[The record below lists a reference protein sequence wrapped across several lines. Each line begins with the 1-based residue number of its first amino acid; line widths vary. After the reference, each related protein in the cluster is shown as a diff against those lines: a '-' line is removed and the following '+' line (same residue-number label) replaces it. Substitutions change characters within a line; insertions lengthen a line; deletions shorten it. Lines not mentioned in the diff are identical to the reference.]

1 MRKRIRVAKLVSLG
15 IVFVFTL
22 SVLIGC
28 GGVSIKVIEKQNI
41 LGDEIVTAYVSNFKN
56 EDATWQKLQ
65 NFGDNFDKNVDYL
78 TIYFFN
84 DRNKIPKLKSL
95 EFLSLDA
102 SSEGVVAVYE
112 RYGGE
117 GSLDKNP
124 EFEKSTQNSAISEN
138 QENSEASNSQEKS
151 NPETEKPQ
159 PAPKV
164 EFIPVT
170 YTASYDKMGLE
181 ITATS
186 ITLSTD
192 PISGEQTVTVTV
204 IAKNLSDRELHVPNF
219 WLLDEK
225 YHNKFSADS
234 SSVSADINPIPSGAK
249 TRITFSV
256 KLPGYVSINNV
267 DLGCDNGW
275 YSMWEKLT
283 PTKADLGTPIFTAT
297 GDYGFLSVY
306 SVATLPQDGNNELGD
321 ESKQYLMIE
330 VEVNE
335 TNDSYASFCYVSK
348 DSFSLLDKD
357 EFAYPQVDHN
367 PQYMTSGSARLWRGQ
382 LFFAVPKDSPPS
394 NYSLIFNTSS
404 WSQKAK
410 TVVDLSKLTTR

>member
-124 EFEKSTQNSAISEN
+124 DYENTGEEGEEESSQNKGSEN
-138 QENSEASNSQEKS
+138 TNEPVVQPVSQE
-151 NPETEKPQ
+151 
-159 PAPKV
+159 PKEELV
-164 EFIPVT
+164 QTNIDVNIAQYGER
-170 YTASYDKMGLE
+170 L
-181 ITATS
+181 TATS
-186 ITLSTD
+186 IRVIKSPSNPGVLEIQGDFVYSNTYTKNQTLGELYLVDSQYSISYRANANLDTD
-192 PISGEQTVTVTV
+192 PVPPQAKTKGHFRVTLPEDRPLDVYNLTYKSWDAYWSV
-204 IAKNLSDRELHVPNF
+204 PLLGKIA
-219 WLLDEK
+219 
-225 YHNKFSADS
+225 ADS
-234 SSVSADINPIPSGAK
+234 SPIYTTSTTPYKIDIC
-249 TRITFSV
+249 
-256 KLPGYVSINNV
+256 SI
-267 DLGCDNGW
+267 
-275 YSMWEKLT
+275 K
-283 PTKADLGTPIFTAT
+283 
-297 GDYGFLSVY
+297 
-306 SVATLPQDGNNELGD
+306 TLPQEGENELGD
-321 ESKQYLMIE
+321 PNQEYLLIDVKLTLTSTPELFWGMSE
-330 VEVNE
+330 DLPK
-335 TNDSYASFCYVSK
+335 TSWFT
-348 DSFSLLDKD
+348 LLDK
-357 EFAYPQVDHN
+357 EGFVVNQVGHK
-367 PQYMTSGSARLWRGQ
+367 PQYVTNFSKMDAIGQWWRAQLYWAIPKGANPFDYTLRITSESRG
-382 LFFAVPKDSPPS
+382 
-394 NYSLIFNTSS
+394 SLIDM
-404 WSQKAK
+404 K
-410 TVVDLSKLTTR
+410 LSDIPH